1 MNVDG
6 IERVD
11 VVAPWNWQPSVN
23 TAGET
28 RGWIINPIDGIGV
41 RGIFAALF
49 PAFMLYL
56 LFFIDH
62 NISSI
67 LTQAP
72 KYNLK
77 KPPAYHWDFF
87 CLGLTI
93 LPCAILGLPP
103 GSGLIPQAPLHTRA
117 LATSKVIERNG
128 VKHEVTIHVEEQRWS
143 ALGQSLMMFVALSLF
158 TVIGWI
164 PKGALSGVYLYLG
177 VGAFHGNEIFRHITL
192 SFVHA
197 DKRPRI
203 PIVVNV
209 KWATVQRYTLIQVCC
224 AAVIFG
230 VAQSGTFGEFCMLF
244 ITSQCGIMV
253 GCAYSSNR
261 FSFLISKIGYVFPA
275 LVAALV
281 PIRSFIVSRCFSEE
295 DLKYLDPIGETD
307 EEAHDERA
315 RYLER
320 RLESID
326 EIEIITPGFSDFRAD
341 GIKRDMEAKKIRA
354 ITEQE
359 SVNLADTKSS
369 VISTLTKRH
378 GAATDE

>member
-1 MNVDG
+1 MDG
-6 IERVD
+6 IECVH

-23 TAGET
+23 KAGET
-28 RGWIINPIDGIGV
+28 RGWIINPTNGIGV
-41 RGIFAALF
+41 KGIFGALF

-117 LATSKVIERNG
+117 LATRKVIEKNG

-143 ALGQSLMMFVALSLF
+143 ALGQSCMMFVALSLF
-158 TVIGWI
+158 TVISWI

-177 VGAFHGNEIFRHITL
+177 VGAMYGNEIFRHIKL
-192 SFVHA
+192 SVMYA
-197 DKRPRI
+197 DKPPRI

-224 AAVIFG
+224 AAAIFG
-230 VAQSGTFGEFCMLF
+230 VAQFAPFGKIFMLF
-244 ITSQCGIMV
+244 LTSQCGIMLV
-253 GCAYSSNR
+253 RVFLNH
-261 FSFLISKIGYVFPA
+261 FSFLIQNRLRLPGTCRGSRPGPLVFRVLLLLGRRSKI
-275 LVAALV
+275 
-281 PIRSFIVSRCFSEE
+281 S
-295 DLKYLDPIGETD
+295 
-307 EEAHDERA
+307 
-315 RYLER
+315 
-320 RLESID
+320 
-326 EIEIITPGFSDFRAD
+326 
-341 GIKRDMEAKKIRA
+341 
-354 ITEQE
+354 
-359 SVNLADTKSS
+359 
-369 VISTLTKRH
+369 
-378 GAATDE
+378 